1 MKEHEIRELVN
12 KTRDVAVNYHNHQSL
27 RERIA
32 QILVPVFSNH
42 TSLRSTNKTEWVPCP
57 ICGEPDMRKETDEE
71 GNSLIFCVNH
81 ACKSNG
87 GNNISNL

>member
-12 KTRDVAVNYHNHQSL
+12 KMRDIAKQFYAHQSL

-32 QILVPVFSNH
+32 QVLVPVLNNH
-42 TSLRSTNKTEWVPCP
+42 VSANTHRKTEWVPCP

-87 GNNISNL
+87 GNSSLL